1 MRQFLVAIIAL
12 HLIYHLD
19 LPCEEILI
27 LQLVV
32 LEESRVALFLLLE
45 LLLFYNVQQGLS
57 LVGLTVLLNGGLL
70 IIVCGCWCMMVQK
83 VLPIQ
88 KAFVIIDHSQI
99 ETSGYLGCM
108 GQLIRGSMYIVL
120 ARLQHLPQVNILYL
134 I

>member
-1 MRQFLVAIIAL
+1 MRQILVAIIAL

-19 LPCEEILI
+19 LPSEEILI
-27 LQLVV
+27 LELVV
-32 LEESRVALFLLLE
+32 LEESRVTLLLLLK

-57 LVGLTVLLNGGLL
+57 LVGLTVLLDGGLL
-70 IIVCGCWCMMVQK
+70 IIVCGGWCMMVQK

-88 KAFVIIDHSQI
+88 KAFVIIYYSQI
-99 ETSGYLGCM
+99 ETSGYLRSM
-108 GQLIRGSMYIVL
+108 RQLIRGIMYIVL